1 MTILKTTILVAAAL
15 TVTACSTTGITS
27 DVGHGNKDLI
37 EAVGRTLNNDAQAIQ
52 NEGSANDVVYN
63 DVIAKLQ
70 IAELAGGPIPDWK
83 TEWAISERE
92 LGEKRAPS
100 QRMLTE
106 LERRTAKN
114 NKAGR
119 KAGIWVTPGN

>member
-1 MTILKTTILVAAAL
+1 MTILKTTIFAVAAL
-15 TVTACSTTGITS
+15 TMSACSTTGITS

-52 NEGSANDVVYN
+52 NEDNATSTIYN
-63 DVIAKLQ
+63 RVLVRGQ
-70 IAELAGGPIPDWK
+70 FSELAGTSFDWRS
-83 TEWAISERE
+83 EWAIVERE

-100 QRMLTE
+100 QRMLME